1 VNGKAAMMYKDPLID
16 EVRAATER
24 RRRTPPDERFEDLV
38 RRGIIDKEGRV
49 LIQIPPDR
57 EEETEDDRDGDPK

>member
-1 VNGKAAMMYKDPLID
+1 MYKDPLID

-24 RRRTPPDERFEDLV
+24 RRKTPPDERFEDLV
-38 RRGIIDKEGRV
+38 RRGIIDNEGRV

-57 EEETEDDRDGDPK
+57 KNETEDDQNGRPE